1 MVVNLKV
8 RQLETA
14 LLFMIDYPED
24 CPEVEGWKP
33 TPVPEG
39 FRLIGRDG
47 FYCYG
52 EQVWWEYKGKGYLYG
67 RSLNCRPDFEYCLRV
82 NDEAILIPR
91 EVAAMK
97 TILKTTRDA
106 NVRKA
111 LSARLRLHE
120 EAYELRRIRRG
131 VRRVMGPVI

>member
-1 MVVNLKV
+1 MNLKV
-8 RQLETA
+8 RQLNNIMRD
-14 LLFMIDYPED
+14 LIDDPD
-24 CPEVEGWKP
+24 DQPFDRP

-52 EQVWWEYKGKGYLYG
+52 KHVWWEYKGKGYLYG

>member
-1 MVVNLKV
+1 MNLKV
-8 RQLETA
+8 RQLEFA
-14 LLFMIDYPED
+14 MLDLIDDPD
-24 CPEVEGWKP
+24 DQPFDRP

-39 FRLIGRDG
+39 FGLIGRDG

-91 EVAAMK
+91 EAKAMK
-97 TILKTTRDA
+97 EILKISRDA

-120 EAYELRRIRRG
+120 EAYELRRIRRD
-131 VRRVMGPVI
+131 VRHVMGSVI